1 MKTLT
6 TLKLT
11 VAVVAMTSASG
22 FFLAPAFAQE
32 SLPGCD
38 TAATK
43 EEDRFLGNSNNP
55 ARDGQG
61 GEGATTET
69 QAAPKK
75 CPPERDKPGRNR

>member
-11 VAVVAMTSASG
+11 LAVVAMTSASG
-22 FFLAPAFAQE
+22 FFLAPAFAQ
-32 SLPGCD
+32 SLSGCD

-43 EEDRFLGNSNNP
+43 EEETFLGNSNNP

-75 CPPERDKPGRNR
+75 CPAERDKPGRNR